1 MTSQNFRRKH
11 SRNSFDDE
19 YDKPVCI
26 SSDGNVTS
34 SSSVSYNST
43 KSSGLQRHIS
53 NHASRRLPTLS
64 INNTTTSTGSS
75 STTTAA
81 APQRFN
87 VLPPP
92 AAQLPFSVWIF
103 FLLFFPRSHIDSTL
117 SYRSKNI
124 AWSCPSVKATKR
136 IRLIPYFLWLCLLWS
151 HFFSTEKKM

>member
-92 AAQLPFSVWIF
+92 AAQLPFSV
-103 FLLFFPRSHIDSTL
+103 
-117 SYRSKNI
+117 
-124 AWSCPSVKATKR
+124 
-136 IRLIPYFLWLCLLWS
+136 
-151 HFFSTEKKM
+151 